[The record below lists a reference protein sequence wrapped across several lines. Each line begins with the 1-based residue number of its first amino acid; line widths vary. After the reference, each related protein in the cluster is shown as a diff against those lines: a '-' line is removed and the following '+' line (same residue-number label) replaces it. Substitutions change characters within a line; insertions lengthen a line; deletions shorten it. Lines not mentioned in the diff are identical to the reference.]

1 MPLNCMQHVFR
12 HFSRP
17 ILCQQRRNSR
27 QGFEHIFD
35 PPSGTQPIYTYIY
48 ILFLYFIDLKK
59 HMGSPQTVTF
69 FSCGIHPTPV
79 GIRRVILEDLIR
91 QNLPK
96 NNHHSAGSSIELF
109 LPNCGVCSRF
119 FLESGSLKKLCTC
132 TAPIWDTSS
141 WIQPLVNENNF
152 FAYMGSK
159 IELTKLSNGGQ
170 ASVVD
175 TPGNIA
181 LIQLHQSL
189 ITGSPWE
196 FVRCIGPMQKG
207 GGIHVKV
214 YSQIQDVQKVWIN
227 TLVGCTDF

>member
-1 MPLNCMQHVFR
+1 MVMSLNCMQHVCR

-35 PPSGTQPIYTYIY
+35 PPSGTQPIYIY
-48 ILFLYFIDLKK
+48 LLFLYFIDLKK

-91 QNLPK
+91 QHLPK

-119 FLESGSLKKLCTC
+119 FLEWQFEKAVHVHGTHLGYLIMDPTPCQRK
-132 TAPIWDTSS
+132 P
-141 WIQPLVNENNF
+141 F
-152 FAYMGSK
+152 FCLYGA
-159 IELTKLSNGGQ
+159 
-170 ASVVD
+170 
-175 TPGNIA
+175 
-181 LIQLHQSL
+181 
-189 ITGSPWE
+189 
-196 FVRCIGPMQKG
+196 
-207 GGIHVKV
+207 
-214 YSQIQDVQKVWIN
+214 
-227 TLVGCTDF
+227 